1 VVSEKQALDPEVRR
15 ALTDFYREEFLRH
28 LDHLQ
33 CTGVVHEGNRAAIER
48 ACDRLL
54 SDLDHVCCRSGFP
67 AVAENLLQSFD
78 ALTRLSELDPRPGH

>member
-1 VVSEKQALDPEVRR
+1 M
-15 ALTDFYREEFLRH
+15 
-28 LDHLQ
+28 
-33 CTGVVHEGNRAAIER
+33 
-48 ACDRLL
+48 L